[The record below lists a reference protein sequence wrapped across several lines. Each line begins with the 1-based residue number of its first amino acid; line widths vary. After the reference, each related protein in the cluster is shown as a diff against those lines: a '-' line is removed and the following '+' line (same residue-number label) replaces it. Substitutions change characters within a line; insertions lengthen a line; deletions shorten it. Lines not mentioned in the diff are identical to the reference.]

1 MYSIPYI
8 PENEEKPYNNQHG
21 SLLSCKNDSQA
32 YKTVH
37 GQIQHDRFHLSKLPI
52 PQLDSVTII
61 QKPDN
66 HVKYHK
72 VTPSLLL

>member
-1 MYSIPYI
+1 MNSIPYI

-21 SLLSCKNDSQA
+21 CLLSCKNDLQA

-37 GQIQHDRFHLSKLPI
+37 GQIQHDRSHLSKLPI
-52 PQLDSVTII
+52 PQLEPVTII

-66 HVKYHK
+66 HV
-72 VTPSLLL
+72 